1 MTIRPSLTIRRATPD
16 DAAALLRTMTHP
28 EVQPNLMQLPY
39 GSEAAWR
46 ARLQDNDAPGKLD
59 LLLVA
64 ERPGPDGRPL
74 VMANAGLH
82 PTGPNLRRRH
92 VMNLGIAVLPEAQG
106 RGVGKALM
114 QALVDYADRWG
125 QVLRI
130 ELTVFVD
137 NPRAIALYEAFGFR
151 TEGRHVGYA
160 LRDGQY
166 VDVFSMA
173 RMHPQPPHWQLA
185 AMAEPAAGGTPA

>member
-1 MTIRPSLTIRRATPD
+1 MSNRPRLTIRRATPD
-16 DAAALLRTMTHP
+16 DAAALLHTMSHP
-28 EVQPNLMQLPY
+28 AVQPNLLQLPY

-46 ARLQDNDAPGKLD
+46 TRLQENDAPGKLD

-64 ERPGPDGRPL
+64 ERPGPDGRPE
-74 VMANAGLH
+74 VVGNAGLH
-82 PTGPNLRRRH
+82 PSSVNLRRRH
-92 VMNLGIAVLPEAQG
+92 VMNLGIAVLPEAHGQ
-106 RGVGKALM
+106 GVGKALM
-114 QALVDYADRWG
+114 QALIDYADHWA

-137 NPRAIALYEAFGFR
+137 NPRAIALYQAFGFR

-160 LRDGQY
+160 MRAGQY

-173 RMHPQPPHWQLA
+173 RLHPRPPGWQL
-185 AMAEPAAGGTPA
+185 PADPGQGTTG